1 MSAESRQLPL
11 ATPGEPL
18 SQESLSKAS
27 PGQESLSKERLR
39 LWLRMLR
46 VTRQVEA
53 ELRERLR
60 LEYDST
66 LPRFDVMAALFRD
79 REGLKM
85 NELSKRLRVSNGNVT
100 GIVERLV
107 EDGLIERIAI
117 EGDRRA
123 TQVRLTSAGRTTFSE
138 MAVAHE
144 GWVNALLD
152 GVTQDDAHHIGE
164 LLHGLPA
171 DTGERQ

>member
-1 MSAESRQLPL
+1 MSAEFPSVQP
-11 ATPGEPL
+11 ATPG
-18 SQESLSKAS
+18 
-27 PGQESLSKERLR
+27 GESLSKERLR

-79 REGLKM
+79 PEGLKM
-85 NELSKRLRVSNGNVT
+85 NELSRRLRVSNGNVT

-107 EDGLIERIAI
+107 EDGLVERIAI
-117 EGDRRA
+117 AGDRRA
-123 TQVRLTSAGRTTFSE
+123 TLVRLTAAGRATFTE

-171 DTGERQ
+171 DTGERR